1 MKLISKYNR
10 FTLPVIIFILL
21 ISGLLFYY
29 ILHYILLRQVDKDL
43 RIEQSEIVHFVK
55 ENNSL
60 PETADYKDQKIDFI
74 PTNQVQYKENF
85 TTTYN
90 KDVQSDGES
99 EDESLR
105 RLQFL
110 VKVDGKNY
118 LAQVSKSQQET
129 DDIITLISLL
139 TLSIIAIFLIV
150 LAIIN
155 HFILTKIWQPFYN
168 SLKIIRHYKISG
180 EKKISFSK
188 TDIDEFVQMQTDFSM
203 MAEKATNDYHSLKT
217 FTENASHEMQT
228 PLAIIRNKLELF
240 SQNIHLNKED
250 SKLLFSV
257 HEAATRLSRLNES
270 LLLLS
275 KIENNYFATNE
286 SVNISQVLSNYLE
299 YLDEPASLQNIAINT
314 AIESSVLLNMSEPL
328 AEILISNL
336 VSNAFKHNFKGGHIN
351 IELSSHQLQISN
363 TGKEPTFN
371 TDRLFERFQKD
382 STNPDSIGL
391 GLSIV
396 KKIVDIY
403 GYTLCYEY
411 KNQEHIINIL
421 FSE

>member
-10 FTLPVIIFILL
+10 FTIPVIIFILL

-43 RIEQSEIVHFVK
+43 RIEQTEIVHFVK

-168 SLKIIRHYKISG
+168 FQRMRYCIFWAGNKIRQ
-180 EKKISFSK
+180 
-188 TDIDEFVQMQTDFSM
+188 VQ
-203 MAEKATNDYHSLKT
+203 
-217 FTENASHEMQT
+217 FTLH
-228 PLAIIRNKLELF
+228 
-240 SQNIHLNKED
+240 
-250 SKLLFSV
+250 
-257 HEAATRLSRLNES
+257 
-270 LLLLS
+270 
-275 KIENNYFATNE
+275 
-286 SVNISQVLSNYLE
+286 
-299 YLDEPASLQNIAINT
+299 
-314 AIESSVLLNMSEPL
+314 
-328 AEILISNL
+328 
-336 VSNAFKHNFKGGHIN
+336 
-351 IELSSHQLQISN
+351 IELK
-363 TGKEPTFN
+363 GA
-371 TDRLFERFQKD
+371 
-382 STNPDSIGL
+382 
-391 GLSIV
+391 V
-396 KKIVDIY
+396 
-403 GYTLCYEY
+403 
-411 KNQEHIINIL
+411 
-421 FSE
+421 